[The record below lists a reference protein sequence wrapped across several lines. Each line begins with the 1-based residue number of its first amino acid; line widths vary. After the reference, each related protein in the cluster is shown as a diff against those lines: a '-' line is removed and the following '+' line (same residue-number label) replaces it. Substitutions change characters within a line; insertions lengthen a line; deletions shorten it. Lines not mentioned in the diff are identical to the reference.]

1 MNVTRQVGRLRD
13 VPDETCVPTSRPSVG
28 NASGSPGVAALGA
41 IVVTAFEAAMLAIA
55 LGGVSPLLHH
65 ARALALLA
73 VSAIAGILLAVVR
86 PVRAHDPK
94 AVAAEPRGEFAAL
107 FLIPLVTAPLSAA
120 CERFGVLAPPS
131 ALGLGWIGVGLVAI
145 GLTLR
150 ILAMTALGSRFSPM
164 VVVQR
169 EHDLHTTGPYALVRH
184 PGYLGS
190 WLANVGSA
198 LAFPNLPALVLPIL
212 FGGLIRRRLRREE
225 RLLSEHFGQ
234 AWIDYCAR
242 TPRLVPFGRPGP
254 PRN

>member
-1 MNVTRQVGRLRD
+1 M
-13 VPDETCVPTSRPSVG
+13 
-28 NASGSPGVAALGA
+28 VAALGA
-41 IVVTAFEAAMLAIA
+41 IVVAALEAAMLAIA

-65 ARALALLA
+65 PRALALLL
-73 VSAIAGILLAVVR
+73 VSAIAGVALAVLR

-94 AVAAEPRGEFAAL
+94 AIAAEPRGEFAAL

-120 CERFGVLAPPS
+120 CERFGVLARP
-131 ALGLGWIGVGLVAI
+131 AFLGLGWIGIGLVAV

-150 ILAMTALGSRFSPM
+150 ILAMAALGSRFSPM

-169 EHDLHTTGPYALVRH
+169 EHPLHTTGPYALVRH

-198 LAFPNLPALVLPIL
+198 LAFPSLVTLVLPVV
-212 FGGLIRRRLRREE
+212 FGGLIRRRVRREE

-242 TPRLVPFGRPGP
+242 TPRIVPLPRPGSP
-254 PRN
+254 D